1 MNPLLKSFQRFG
13 SFVLSLLLLNV
24 VVVAVAAFAGAAIMG
39 IVYV

>member
-13 SFVLSLLLLNV
+13 SFVLSVLLLN